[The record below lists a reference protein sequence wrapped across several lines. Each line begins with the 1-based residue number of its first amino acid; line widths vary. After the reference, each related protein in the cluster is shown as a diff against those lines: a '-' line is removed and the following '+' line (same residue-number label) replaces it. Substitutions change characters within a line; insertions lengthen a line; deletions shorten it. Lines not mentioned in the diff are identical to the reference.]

1 VPTKGKAWERRAK
14 RRRGKGRESREGK
27 GKEGGVGGLLLKD
40 GDGKGRKRK
49 NEGWEMREERE
60 WRGGRTKKGRSLPY
74 Q

>member
-1 VPTKGKAWERRAK
+1 VPTKGKAWERRGY
-14 RRRGKGRESREGK
+14 RRGEGREGK
-27 GKEGGVGGLLLKD
+27 VGGVGGLLLKD